1 MQLRPTD
8 TSTYS
13 NTWSREVRLLVALL
27 YHNSCQAIYSSIG
40 GDVNITDSD
49 GDTPLYVVENVE
61 TARWLVEHGAIV
73 NRRNSEGL
81 TVRSDRLCACI
92 QYTHQPI

>member
-1 MQLRPTD
+1 M
-8 TSTYS
+8 
-13 NTWSREVRLLVALL
+13 VLL
-27 YHNSCQAIYSSIG
+27 YHNSYQAMLSSIG

-81 TVRSDRLCACI
+81 T
-92 QYTHQPI
+92 